1 MGESFIVVNIMPM
14 DTGSKLRLKV
24 FGGLATGDVYY
35 FDGDEYTDK
44 TIKIGRMHS
53 CEISI
58 ED

>member
-1 MGESFIVVNIMPM
+1 MPM

>member
-14 DTGSKLRLKV
+14 EAGSKLRLKV

-35 FDGDEYTDK
+35 FDGDEYCEK

-53 CEISI
+53 
-58 ED
+58 